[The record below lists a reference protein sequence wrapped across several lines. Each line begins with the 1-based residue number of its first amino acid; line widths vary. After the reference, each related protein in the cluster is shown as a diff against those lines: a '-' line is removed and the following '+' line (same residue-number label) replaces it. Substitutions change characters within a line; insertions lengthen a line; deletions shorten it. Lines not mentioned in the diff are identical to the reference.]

1 MKREKSMDVL
11 EQAEGLHIDLDALL
25 RIIVHSTEV
34 RDSATL
40 LQLIGTEVTDIFRDD
55 AMTGRHQ
62 ANHEE
67 HDGAHR
73 PHAQP
78 GTASTS
84 QENAEASFP
93 QDSEG
98 TPAPLAFQVS
108 GGDAPSPP
116 AWTNIFMK
124 YGLRNTGEHS
134 ALDMQRM
141 FGSHFIFSNIPGEAS
156 ERETFLLKLLSPY
169 LHFALM
175 RTLQTDNDS
184 PEKPTPAFDAKP

>member
-1 MKREKSMDVL
+1 MDVQ
-11 EQAEGLHIDLDALL
+11 EQAEGLHIDLDALM

-40 LQLIGTEVTDIFRDD
+40 LQLIGTEVTEIFRGD
-55 AMTGRHQ
+55 AAAGEHPANREAHDQ
-62 ANHEE
+62 AR
-67 HDGAHR
+67 R
-73 PHAQP
+73 PHAHP
-78 GTASTS
+78 GPVSTQQENPRTSTS
-84 QENAEASFP
+84 QDP
-93 QDSEG
+93 GG
-98 TPAPLAFQVS
+98 TPAPIAFQV
-108 GGDAPSPP
+108 GRDDEQSPP

-124 YGLRNTGEHS
+124 YGLRNSGEHS

-175 RTLQTDNDS
+175 RTLQTEDGS
-184 PEKPTPAFDAKP
+184 PEKRIAAFDDRQ